1 MLRAD
6 LCPRPDRR
14 SNPKPFEL
22 CSLLGSYLGILDLA
36 QGSRLIRKW
45 PLRAM
50 LSANFPDERDEG
62 SGMILYPHPR
72 RAPGLGE
79 GKNL

>member
-1 MLRAD
+1 V
-6 LCPRPDRR
+6 
-14 SNPKPFEL
+14 L

-50 LSANFPDERDEG
+50 LSANFPGRKGRRQWYDSLSPPTPR
-62 SGMILYPHPR
+62 SGAR
-72 RAPGLGE
+72 RGE
-79 GKNL
+79 KSL